1 MSRRDRVVWCDG
13 SGGVGPSATCYYC
26 VQTNKD
32 TTVYEAGHDLDN
44 NIVEYMAMIKALDL
58 VPNGG
63 TVITDSQMI
72 VNHLNGRQQCK
83 VDMFK
88 KYFNKAKRMKI
99 DKHVRVTW
107 VSRKDNKAG
116 KSLEQF
122 IKMAKKQQKI
132 DINYIPLDEESPV
145 PVKPVVKK
153 EMTFR
158 SELIDLVHKYE
169 VQTGMIIEG
178 IDIIRNET
186 ETPEI
191 KVFGQLGEM

>member
-1 MSRRDRVVWCDG
+1 
-13 SGGVGPSATCYYC
+13 
-26 VQTNKD
+26 
-32 TTVYEAGHDLDN
+32 
-44 NIVEYMAMIKALDL
+44 MAMIKALDL

-88 KYFNKAKRMKI
+88 EYFNKAKRMKI

-132 DINYIPLDEESPV
+132 DINYVPLDEESPV